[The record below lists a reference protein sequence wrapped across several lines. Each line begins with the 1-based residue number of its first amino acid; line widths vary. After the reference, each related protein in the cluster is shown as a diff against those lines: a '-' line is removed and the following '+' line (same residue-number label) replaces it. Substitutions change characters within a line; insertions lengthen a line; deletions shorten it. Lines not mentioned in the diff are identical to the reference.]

1 LQQKLHKQQR
11 NNNKKIEFM
20 TYIET
25 QVSSSIIMKRAAG
38 QKFVSEI

>member
-1 LQQKLHKQQR
+1 MQQKLHKEQR
-11 NNNKKIEFM
+11 QKKKKKK

-25 QVSSSIIMKRAAG
+25 QVSSSVIMERAAG